1 MSLELF
7 STLPYKVAD
16 ITLADFGRKEIDLAE
31 KEMPGLMALREKYG
45 ESKPLK
51 GARIMGSLHMTIQ
64 TAVLIETLVSL
75 GAEVRW
81 CSCNIYS
88 TQDHA
93 AAAIAAAGS
102 ALREGERLAL
112 CTGEIPAYV
121 LVEIQHALVEFV
133 VGKVVDVVVDQIAAL
148 GAAQHAVKPLARAD
162 LDFAVAAREQH
173 DHAVVFALLADAPCV
188 DEVGGVI
195 RRVLPVEEIHDDGDG
210 LNAGCV
216 FERRAILRDGIEG
229 RAGKHR
235 TVVIIRIGKFAR
247 LFRYGGRSADG
258 QRQHQGQRCYECPN
272 FFHCV
277 SPFW

>member
-1 MSLELF
+1 MDNELF
-7 STLPYKVAD
+7 EQRKRMIYDFICDELYVPMKLKE
-16 ITLADFGRKEIDLAE
+16 LAI
-31 KEMPGLMALREKYG
+31 LMQVPKR
-45 ESKPLK
+45 
-51 GARIMGSLHMTIQ
+51 
-64 TAVLIETLVSL
+64 
-75 GAEVRW
+75 
-81 CSCNIYS
+81 
-88 TQDHA
+88 D
-93 AAAIAAAGS
+93 
-102 ALREGERLAL
+102 
-112 CTGEIPAYV
+112 
-121 LVEIQHALVEFV
+121 
-133 VGKVVDVVVDQIAAL
+133 
-148 GAAQHAVKPLARAD
+148 RAD

-258 QRQHQGQRCYECPN
+258 QRQHQGQRRYECPN